1 MLQEVPRGI
10 YLPSNFSDLIKEGMN
25 EGNNIL
31 LIGPAGSGKTIFC
44 ENVAN
49 EYLNNNFDFIFVTLD
64 KNPDE
69 IAEDF
74 QKHGRNLD
82 EICFKDK
89 MLFVDGYTWLIG
101 KSDKKYHV
109 DSLSNLT
116 ELQYKISSASLEL
129 EKPFLLVFDSIS
141 PLSLYNAEPFVLK
154 FLQLL
159 FARIKEWKSLGLF
172 VVQAGVHSE
181 EFYNTLGYLVDG
193 IFDMKLIEDG
203 GEMKRYFRIRNISSI
218 AHETNWLPFIIESN
232 RTIKLQIQGEEK

>member
-69 IAEDF
+69 ITTDF
-74 QKHGRNLD
+74 QKHGGNID
-82 EICFKDK
+82 EIQFKDK

-101 KSDKKYHV
+101 KS
-109 DSLSNLT
+109 
-116 ELQYKISSASLEL
+116 
-129 EKPFLLVFDSIS
+129 
-141 PLSLYNAEPFVLK
+141 
-154 FLQLL
+154 
-159 FARIKEWKSLGLF
+159 
-172 VVQAGVHSE
+172 E
-181 EFYNTLGYLVDG
+181 E
-193 IFDMKLIEDG
+193 
-203 GEMKRYFRIRNISSI
+203 
-218 AHETNWLPFIIESN
+218 
-232 RTIKLQIQGEEK
+232 KLQRPQ